1 MSTSNAQNPT
11 KFPFVSCYW
20 FIGIKYIASCSE
32 SIRPRIF
39 LSKISNWNNLREQ
52 NRSTILSPFSLSL
65 VLSRVKSNFSSNF
78 LLENSKSWKKSKKRN
93 KKKKRM
99 RHLRMLIFGTRT
111 KISWLS
117 LEETTISID
126 NEYRWYRLSF
136 NIVLSFTAA
145 SYAVRKSVSGL
156 KAVLPRA
163 HFRYRAQGRGPPLAR
178 DNPPFLLSAVVIAL
192 RAQTPWIFWA

>member
-93 KKKKRM
+93 KKKKECVTSACSFSVPGR
-99 RHLRMLIFGTRT
+99 RSLDFRSRKQRFRSTTSIVDIDCLLISSCLLQRLRTPLENR
-111 KISWLS
+111 S
-117 LEETTISID
+117 LD
-126 NEYRWYRLSF
+126 
-136 NIVLSFTAA
+136 
-145 SYAVRKSVSGL
+145 
-156 KAVLPRA
+156 
-163 HFRYRAQGRGPPLAR
+163 
-178 DNPPFLLSAVVIAL
+178 
-192 RAQTPWIFWA
+192 